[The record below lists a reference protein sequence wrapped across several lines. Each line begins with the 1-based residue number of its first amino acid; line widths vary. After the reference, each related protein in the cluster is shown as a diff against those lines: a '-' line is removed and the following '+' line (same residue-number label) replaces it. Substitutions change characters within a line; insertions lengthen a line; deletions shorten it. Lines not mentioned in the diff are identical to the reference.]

1 MKLERLEELKKIS
14 TKDVIVRQ
22 TLNNIEKK
30 YYHNKYELKISLAL
44 TLFNLLG
51 NTEMHKAMEAEDINW
66 IDFINDN
73 YSLIEELEKGE
84 YSKEYEEIFREIEEG
99 AKAKAKYSLTL
110 MSVLEDLGQ
119 SFTEENINKIK
130 GLLESKME
138 EVEKVNE

>member
-84 YSKEYEEIFREIEEG
+84 YSKEYEEIFKEIEEG

-130 GLLESKME
+130 ELLESKME
-138 EVEKVNE
+138 EVEKVNK

>member
-22 TLNNIEKK
+22 TLNNVEKK
-30 YYHNKYELKISLAL
+30 YYYNKYELKISLAL

-73 YSLIEELEKGE
+73 YGLIEELEKGE
-84 YSKEYEEIFREIEEG
+84 YSKEYEEIFKEIEEG

-130 GLLESKME
+130 ELLESKIE

>member
-14 TKDVIVRQ
+14 VKDVIVRQ
-22 TLNNIEKK
+22 TLNNVEKK

-130 GLLESKME
+130 ELLESKME

>member
-22 TLNNIEKK
+22 TLNNVEKK

-51 NTEMHKAMEAEDINW
+51 NTEMHKAMEAEDIDW

-110 MSVLEDLGQ
+110 MSALEDLGQ
-119 SFTEENINKIK
+119 YFTEENINKIK
-130 GLLESKME
+130 ELLESKMKE
-138 EVEKVNE
+138 AEKVNE

>member
-73 YSLIEELEKGE
+73 YSLIEELERGE

-130 GLLESKME
+130 ELLENKME

>member
-130 GLLESKME
+130 ELLESKIE
-138 EVEKVNE
+138 EVETVNE

>member
-14 TKDVIVRQ
+14 TKDIIVRQ
-22 TLNNIEKK
+22 TLNNVEKK
-30 YYHNKYELKISLAL
+30 YYNNKYELKISLAL

-130 GLLESKME
+130 ELLESKME

>member
-14 TKDVIVRQ
+14 TKDVIIRQ

-130 GLLESKME
+130 ELLESKIE

>member
-1 MKLERLEELKKIS
+1 MKLERLEELRKIS

-130 GLLESKME
+130 ELLESKME

>member
-22 TLNNIEKK
+22 TLNNVEKK

-51 NTEMHKAMEAEDINW
+51 NTEMHKVMEAEDINW

-130 GLLESKME
+130 ELLESKME

>member
-22 TLNNIEKK
+22 TLNNVEKK
-30 YYHNKYELKISLAL
+30 YYNNKYELKISLAL

-119 SFTEENINKIK
+119 SFTEENINKVK
-130 GLLESKME
+130 ELLESKME

>member
-1 MKLERLEELKKIS
+1 MKLERLEKLKKIS

-22 TLNNIEKK
+22 TLNNVEKK

-130 GLLESKME
+130 ELLESKME

>member
-30 YYHNKYELKISLAL
+30 YCHNKYELKISLAL

-130 GLLESKME
+130 ELLESKME

>member
-22 TLNNIEKK
+22 TLNNVEKK
-30 YYHNKYELKISLAL
+30 YYNNKYELKISLAL

-73 YSLIEELEKGE
+73 YGLIEELEKGE

-130 GLLESKME
+130 ELLESKME

>member
-22 TLNNIEKK
+22 TLNNVEKK
-30 YYHNKYELKISLAL
+30 YYNNKYELKISLAL

-51 NTEMHKAMEAEDINW
+51 NTEMHKAMEAENINW

-130 GLLESKME
+130 ELLESKME

>member
-51 NTEMHKAMEAEDINW
+51 STEMHKAMEAEDINW

-73 YSLIEELEKGE
+73 YNLIEELEKGE

-130 GLLESKME
+130 ELLESKME

>member
-22 TLNNIEKK
+22 TLNNVEKK
-30 YYHNKYELKISLAL
+30 YYNNKYELKISLAL

-66 IDFINDN
+66 INFINDN
-73 YSLIEELEKGE
+73 YSLIKKKKKGE

-130 GLLESKME
+130 ELLESKME

>member
-73 YSLIEELEKGE
+73 YNLIKELEKGE

-130 GLLESKME
+130 ELLESKME
-138 EVEKVNE
+138 EIEKVNE

>member
-22 TLNNIEKK
+22 TLNNVEKK

-51 NTEMHKAMEAEDINW
+51 NTEMHKVMEAEDINW

-130 GLLESKME
+130 ELLESKME
-138 EVEKVNE
+138 EVEKVSE

>member
-30 YYHNKYELKISLAL
+30 YYNNKYELKISLAL

-51 NTEMHKAMEAEDINW
+51 NTEMHTAMEAEDIHW

-73 YSLIEELEKGE
+73 YGLIEELEKGE
-84 YSKEYEEIFREIEEG
+84 YSKEYEEIFKEIEEG

-110 MSVLEDLGQ
+110 MSVVEELGQ

-130 GLLESKME
+130 ELLESKME

>member
-22 TLNNIEKK
+22 NLNNVEKK

-130 GLLESKME
+130 ELLESKIE

>member
-130 GLLESKME
+130 ELLESKME
-138 EVEKVNE
+138 EIEKVNE

>member
-1 MKLERLEELKKIS
+1 MKLERLEELRKIS

-22 TLNNIEKK
+22 TLNNVEKK

-130 GLLESKME
+130 ELLESKIE

>member
-84 YSKEYEEIFREIEEG
+84 YSKEYEEICREIEEG

-130 GLLESKME
+130 ELLESKIE

>member
-22 TLNNIEKK
+22 TLNNVEKK

-51 NTEMHKAMEAEDINW
+51 NTEMHKVMEAEDINW

-84 YSKEYEEIFREIEEG
+84 YSKEYEEIFREVEEG
-99 AKAKAKYSLTL
+99 AKTKAKYSLTL

-130 GLLESKME
+130 ELLESKME

>member
-110 MSVLEDLGQ
+110 MSILEDLGQ

-130 GLLESKME
+130 ELLESKME

>member
-22 TLNNIEKK
+22 TLNNVEKK

-44 TLFNLLG
+44 TLFSLLG

-130 GLLESKME
+130 ELLESKME

>member
-22 TLNNIEKK
+22 TLNNVEKK
-30 YYHNKYELKISLAL
+30 YYNNKYELKISLAL

-51 NTEMHKAMEAEDINW
+51 NTEMHKTMEAEDINW

-130 GLLESKME
+130 ELLESKME

>member
-22 TLNNIEKK
+22 TLNNVEKK
-30 YYHNKYELKISLAL
+30 YYNNKYELKISLAL

-51 NTEMHKAMEAEDINW
+51 NTEMHKAMESEDINW

-130 GLLESKME
+130 ELLESKIE

>member
-22 TLNNIEKK
+22 TLNNVEKK

-51 NTEMHKAMEAEDINW
+51 NTEMHKVMEAEDINW

-110 MSVLEDLGQ
+110 MSALEDLGQ
-119 SFTEENINKIK
+119 YFTEENINKIK
-130 GLLESKME
+130 ELLESKMK

>member
-14 TKDVIVRQ
+14 TKDVIIRQ

-51 NTEMHKAMEAEDINW
+51 NTEMHKTMEAEDINW

-130 GLLESKME
+130 ELLESKME

>member
-1 MKLERLEELKKIS
+1 MSAVLDFEKPIMEIQEKIEELKKIS

-119 SFTEENINKIK
+119 SFTEENINKI
-130 GLLESKME
+130 LQQ
-138 EVEKVNE
+138 

>member
-66 IDFINDN
+66 IDFINGN
-73 YSLIEELEKGE
+73 YGLIEELEKGE

-130 GLLESKME
+130 ELLESKME

>member
-1 MKLERLEELKKIS
+1 MKLERLEELRKIS

-51 NTEMHKAMEAEDINW
+51 NTEMHKAIEAEDINW

-110 MSVLEDLGQ
+110 MSVFEDLGQ

-130 GLLESKME
+130 ELLENKME

>member
-22 TLNNIEKK
+22 TLNNVEKK

-51 NTEMHKAMEAEDINW
+51 NTEMHKAMDAEDINW

-130 GLLESKME
+130 ELLESKME

>member
-51 NTEMHKAMEAEDINW
+51 NTEMHKAMEVEDINW

-130 GLLESKME
+130 ELLESKIE

>member
-22 TLNNIEKK
+22 TLNNVEKK
-30 YYHNKYELKISLAL
+30 YYNNKYELKISLAL

-73 YSLIEELEKGE
+73 YSLIEELENGE
-84 YSKEYEEIFREIEEG
+84 YSKEYEEIVREIEEG

-130 GLLESKME
+130 ELLESKME

>member
-22 TLNNIEKK
+22 TLNNVEKK

-73 YSLIEELEKGE
+73 YNLIEELEKGE

-130 GLLESKME
+130 ELLESKME

>member
-14 TKDVIVRQ
+14 TKDLIVRQ

-73 YSLIEELEKGE
+73 YGLIEELEKGE
-84 YSKEYEEIFREIEEG
+84 YSKEYEEIFKEIEEG

-130 GLLESKME
+130 ELLESKTE